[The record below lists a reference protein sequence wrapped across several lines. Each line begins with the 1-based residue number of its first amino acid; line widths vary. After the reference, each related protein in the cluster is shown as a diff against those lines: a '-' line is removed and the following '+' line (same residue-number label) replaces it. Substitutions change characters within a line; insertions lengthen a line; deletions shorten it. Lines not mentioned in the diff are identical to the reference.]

1 MFSMQATF
9 VLLRQPDHCFH
20 DMQVILL
27 TPIALLLSNPHPEN
41 PRQLNARKMKV
52 VPHITHLLIMVRP
65 LGR

>member
-41 PRQLNARKMKV
+41 PRQLDARKMKQLCLTS
-52 VPHITHLLIMVRP
+52 HSY
-65 LGR
+65 